1 MSKRNPMYLLA
12 GGHWRNPGAIVP
24 MFRRIFAENGLDH
37 PRLAYVGTASGDAFA
52 FFKLFEAFLKKAGA
66 SSVTRALLAKA
77 KADVAQARKVLDEA
91 DVVFVSG
98 GDVEEGIYWL
108 DRHGL
113 MEFFHELHDHGKL
126 FMGLSAGSIM
136 LGTQWVRWSD
146 PDDDATAELFDCL
159 GLAPLLC
166 DMHAEEDGWDE
177 LQVAVDRLGP
187 EGVGYGV
194 PTGGILRVSPDG
206 TLTALGK
213 PAACFENHQ
222 GQVVEADDLPV
233 R

>member
-1 MSKRNPMYLLA
+1 MYLLA
-12 GGHWRNPGAIVP
+12 GGNWKHPGAIVP
-24 MFRRIFAENGLDH
+24 LFEKIFAGNGLEH
-37 PRLAYVGTASGDAFA
+37 PRLAYIGTASGDAFA
-52 FFKLFEAFLKKAGA
+52 FFKLFEVFLKKAGA
-66 SSVTRALLAKA
+66 VTVTRALLASA

-113 MEFFHELHDHGKL
+113 MDFFHELHDRGKL

-136 LGTQWVRWSD
+136 LGTHWVRWKN
-146 PDDDATAELFDCL
+146 PEDDSTAELFDCL

-177 LQVAVDRLGP
+177 LQVAVERLGP
-187 EGVGYGV
+187 EGIGYGV
-194 PTGGILRVSPDG
+194 PAGGILCVSADG
-206 TLTALGK
+206 ALTALEK
-213 PAACFENHQ
+213 PIACFENRQ
-222 GQVVEADDLPV
+222 GKVEKVHDLLPIG
-233 R
+233 